1 MTVCLLRWLSRRP
14 QLSDT
19 LRQYSDRFDCVVSAD
34 EGGFVEYWRPSE
46 QFELPT
52 NVPGLWSF
60 KSQTDLYEFK
70 KVSSR
75 PVPRPF
81 SWSILPDVKFYFQSK
96 STPTCITLSPDSA
109 SFITFSL
116 PDRQIRIFSF
126 LTGKMT
132 RKYDESLAAIQ
143 EMQQAG
149 TAVYRVED
157 MEFGR
162 RLAVEKDIELPGPDG
177 KVPGAWINAVW
188 DESGAFVLYPTLLG
202 IKGKPSLRSALA
214 SLMVYLL
221 SWGSQ
226 L

>member
-1 MTVCLLRWLSRRP
+1 
-14 QLSDT
+14 
-19 LRQYSDRFDCVVSAD
+19 
-34 EGGFVEYWRPSE
+34 
-46 QFELPT
+46 
-52 NVPGLWSF
+52 
-60 KSQTDLYEFK
+60 
-70 KVSSR
+70 
-75 PVPRPF
+75 
-81 SWSILPDVKFYFQSK
+81 
-96 STPTCITLSPDSA
+96 
-109 SFITFSL
+109 
-116 PDRQIRIFSF
+116 
-126 LTGKMT
+126 MT
-132 RKYDESLAAIQ
+132 RKYDESLAAVQ

-202 IKGKPSLRSALA
+202 IKGKPSPLRSALA

-221 SWGSQ
+221 NWRPQ

>member
-1 MTVCLLRWLSRRP
+1 M
-14 QLSDT
+14 
-19 LRQYSDRFDCVVSAD
+19 
-34 EGGFVEYWRPSE
+34 
-46 QFELPT
+46 
-52 NVPGLWSF
+52 
-60 KSQTDLYEFK
+60 
-70 KVSSR
+70 
-75 PVPRPF
+75 
-81 SWSILPDVKFYFQSK
+81 
-96 STPTCITLSPDSA
+96 
-109 SFITFSL
+109 
-116 PDRQIRIFSF
+116 
-126 LTGKMT
+126 TGKMT
-132 RKYDESLAAIQ
+132 RKYDESLAAVQ

-202 IKGKPSLRSALA
+202 IKGKPSPLRSALA

-221 SWGSQ
+221 NWRPQ

>member
-1 MTVCLLRWLSRRP
+1 M
-14 QLSDT
+14 
-19 LRQYSDRFDCVVSAD
+19 
-34 EGGFVEYWRPSE
+34 
-46 QFELPT
+46 
-52 NVPGLWSF
+52 PGLWSF

-70 KVSSR
+70 KVRLALLSPSYPHSR
-75 PVPRPF
+75 ENP
-81 SWSILPDVKFYFQSK
+81 FQSK
-96 STPTCITLSPDSA
+96 STPTCITLSPDSS
-109 SFITFSL
+109 SFVTFSL

-149 TAVYRVED
+149 TAVYKVDD

-162 RLAVEKDIELPGPDG
+162 RLAVERELELPGPDG

-202 IKGKPSLRSALA
+202 IKGE
-214 SLMVYLL
+214 
-221 SWGSQ
+221 
-226 L
+226 

>member
-1 MTVCLLRWLSRRP
+1 MTVRLLRWSPGRL
-14 QLSDT
+14 QLFDIP
-19 LRQYSDRFDCVVSAD
+19 RQYSDRFDCVVSAD
-34 EGGFVEYWRPSE
+34 DGGFVEYWRPGE
-46 QFELPT
+46 QFELPS

-70 KVSSR
+70 KVSLSPVAR
-75 PVPRPF
+75 PLVLVCGLF
-81 SWSILPDVKFYFQSK
+81 SLILNFILKSK
-96 STPTCITLSPDSA
+96 STPTCITFSPDSS

-132 RKYDESLAAIQ
+132 RKYDESLPAIQ

-149 TAVYRVED
+149 TAVYKVDD

-202 IKGKPSLRSALA
+202 IKGKPAFSPCFPCS
-214 SLMVYLL
+214 LL
-221 SWGSQ
+221 S
-226 L
+226 